1 MQLAA
6 VLLSLAVL
14 LPSVPAAFA
23 SQSAAEGTAVV
34 FSESGITAADE
45 SGLSIDGTTLTI
57 EQAGTYVLSGT
68 CSDGSVKVK
77 KGVTGVTLVLSGLD
91 LTSSTTAPITCGKSS
106 GVTILAAEGTENAL
120 TDAAAN
126 NGDNYPD
133 NADAENAVI
142 KCKDGSQV
150 TIGGTGT
157 LTVTANGKNG
167 IKSGA
172 TTDEEGTA
180 WLVIEDLTLTINAPV
195 NDAVN
200 AEASLTVKSG
210 TITIDAGDDALHADY
225 ALAIGESGTAGPTIT
240 INSCYEGLAGANL
253 LVASGAITI
262 YSEDDCLN
270 AANSDLT
277 GYDFTMGITG
287 GTIRAYAASDDG
299 LDSNGS
305 LTISGGTLTV
315 WTANTADNQA
325 LDADGTITVSGGTVF
340 AAGGSAGM
348 GMTLSAS
355 QPYVTFGT
363 QASQPGQGGR
373 QQNGGNAPGGQQDG
387 STPPSMPDGQSG
399 SQNLFLH
406 DPAFLSLICNSK
418 RQLLVRLGANPSK
431 SRRAFP
437 KRISSV
443 GHTISLDGA
452 SGDDDLGIGT
462 CGAVR
467 VISNL
472 EALKDNQINSSS
484 TFCNSVLRLVIVARM
499 ICNGH
504 PPLSRNLVSN
514 LIGGALNAGNA
525 VLDLHEHEAS
535 FAAGLNMH
543 GRILIIGV
551 SGHQLIAV
559 ASTAVTSGS
568 FAIGINR
575 GLVQGDSQLTNGKSV
590 GNRTGAG
597 SQPGQCATDADGHG
611 QRQGKYQGQC
621 LFHVFSSPFFSWG
634 RLFWVPGKFI
644 KCLSAFPLYQAGR
657 RAFAPPPSGRTFP
670 PI

>member
-14 LPSVPAAFA
+14 LPSVPAAIA
-23 SQSAAEGTAVV
+23 SQIAAEGTAVV

-45 SGLSIDGTTLTI
+45 SGFSIDGTTLTI
-57 EQAGTYVLSGT
+57 EQAGAYVLSGT

-77 KGVTGVTLVLSGLD
+77 KGISGVTLILSGLD

-172 TTDEEGTA
+172 TTDEESTA

-225 ALAIGESGTAGPTIT
+225 ALTIGESGTAGPTIT

-253 LVASGAITI
+253 LVVSGAITI

-277 GYDFTMGITG
+277 GYDFTMDITG
-287 GTIRAYAASDDG
+287 GTIWAYAASDDG

-305 LTISGGTLTV
+305 LTISGGSLTV

-373 QQNGGNAPGGQQDG
+373 QVPGGNAPGGQQNG

-399 SQNLFLH
+399 SQ
-406 DPAFLSLICNSK
+406 P
-418 RQLLVRLGANPSK
+418 QQPGGAQTTGTQQTPPEKPQGSTDG
-431 SRRAFP
+431 SSAP
-437 KRISSV
+437 KPPTGGGQGGMAQPGGVSS
-443 GHTISLDGA
+443 
-452 SGDDDLGIGT
+452 LGI
-462 CGAVR
+462 
-467 VISNL
+467 
-472 EALKDNQINSSS
+472 Q
-484 TFCNSVLRLVIVARM
+484 
-499 ICNGH
+499 
-504 PPLSRNLVSN
+504 
-514 LIGGALNAGNA
+514 
-525 VLDLHEHEAS
+525 
-535 FAAGLNMH
+535 
-543 GRILIIGV
+543 
-551 SGHQLIAV
+551 SG
-559 ASTAVTSGS
+559 SAVT
-568 FAIGINR
+568 
-575 GLVQGDSQLTNGKSV
+575 VQ
-590 GNRTGAG
+590 
-597 SQPGQCATDADGHG
+597 DADGNT
-611 QRQGKYQGQC
+611 
-621 LFHVFSSPFFSWG
+621 LFDGEAPCAVSTVFFSSPDLTDGETAALTSDG
-634 RLFWVPGKFI
+634 EGVATATASTDGSGTSQTITPT
-644 KCLSAFPLYQAGR
+644 AQAAAAASSQKWLALGLVT
-657 RAFAPPPSGRTFP
+657 AAGVAAVAGAS
-670 PI
+670 IAVKKSKKKD

>member
-1 MQLAA
+1 MNPKKCVLRAAA

-14 LPSVPAAFA
+14 LPAAPSAFA
-23 SQSAAEGTAVV
+23 AQSGTAGTSVV
-34 FSESGITAADE
+34 FSESAVTVSDG
-45 SGLSIDGTTLTI
+45 SGLSIDGTSLTI
-57 EQAGTYVLSGT
+57 EQSGTYVLSGT
-68 CSDGSVKVK
+68 CSDGSVRVK

-91 LTSSTTAPITCGKSS
+91 LTSSTTASITCGKSS

-277 GYDFTMGITG
+277 GYDFTMDITG
-287 GTIRAYAASDDG
+287 GTIWAYAASDDG

-305 LTISGGTLTV
+305 LTISGSTLTV

-399 SQNLFLH
+399 SQ
-406 DPAFLSLICNSK
+406 P
-418 RQLLVRLGANPSK
+418 QQP
-431 SRRAFP
+431 
-437 KRISSV
+437 
-443 GHTISLDGA
+443 
-452 SGDDDLGIGT
+452 
-462 CGAVR
+462 
-467 VISNL
+467 
-472 EALKDNQINSSS
+472 
-484 TFCNSVLRLVIVARM
+484 
-499 ICNGH
+499 
-504 PPLSRNLVSN
+504 
-514 LIGGALNAGNA
+514 GGAQTAGTQQA
-525 VLDLHEHEAS
+525 PPEKPQD
-535 FAAGLNMH
+535 
-543 GRILIIGV
+543 
-551 SGHQLIAV
+551 
-559 ASTAVTSGS
+559 STDGS
-568 FAIGINR
+568 SAPEPP
-575 GLVQGDSQLTNGKSV
+575 
-590 GNRTGAG
+590 TGG
-597 SQPGQCATDADGHG
+597 GQPGQDAQGGQGGMAQPGDVSSLGIQSGSAVTVQDADGNT
-611 QRQGKYQGQC
+611 
-621 LFHVFSSPFFSWG
+621 LFDGEAPCAVSTVFFSSPDLTDGETATLTSDGEGVATATASTDGSGTSQTITPAAQTAAAASSQKWLTLG
-634 RLFWVPGKFI
+634 LVT
-644 KCLSAFPLYQAGR
+644 AAGV
-657 RAFAPPPSGRTFP
+657 AAVVGAAIAVKKSKKKD
-670 PI
+670 

>member
-1 MQLAA
+1 MNHLNLKKRAMQLAA

-225 ALAIGESGTAGPTIT
+225 ALAIGESGTSGPTIT

-355 QPYVTFGT
+355 QPYICRNYSLQTLCGAPHNVCNDNGIAENLPLNRMLGDYDIIHGTFFVCGLT
-363 QASQPGQGGR
+363 RDDFTDLTP
-373 QQNGGNAPGGQQDG
+373 QQMKHYEEMYHDPQLFFLLGKTLCVEHTTPEEYARVM
-387 STPPSMPDGQSG
+387 TPPPNTKES
-399 SQNLFLH
+399 
-406 DPAFLSLICNSK
+406 
-418 RQLLVRLGANPSK
+418 
-431 SRRAFP
+431 
-437 KRISSV
+437 
-443 GHTISLDGA
+443 
-452 SGDDDLGIGT
+452 
-462 CGAVR
+462 
-467 VISNL
+467 
-472 EALKDNQINSSS
+472 
-484 TFCNSVLRLVIVARM
+484 
-499 ICNGH
+499 
-504 PPLSRNLVSN
+504 
-514 LIGGALNAGNA
+514 
-525 VLDLHEHEAS
+525 HE
-535 FAAGLNMH
+535 
-543 GRILIIGV
+543 R
-551 SGHQLIAV
+551 
-559 ASTAVTSGS
+559 
-568 FAIGINR
+568 
-575 GLVQGDSQLTNGKSV
+575 
-590 GNRTGAG
+590 
-597 SQPGQCATDADGHG
+597 
-611 QRQGKYQGQC
+611 
-621 LFHVFSSPFFSWG
+621 
-634 RLFWVPGKFI
+634 
-644 KCLSAFPLYQAGR
+644 
-657 RAFAPPPSGRTFP
+657 
-670 PI
+670 

>member
-1 MQLAA
+1 MNPKKCVLRAAA

-14 LPSVPAAFA
+14 LPAAPSAFA
-23 SQSAAEGTAVV
+23 AQSGTAGTSVV
-34 FSESGITAADE
+34 FSESAVTVSDG

-68 CSDGSVKVK
+68 CPDGSVKVK

-91 LTSSTTAPITCGKSS
+91 LTSSTTASITCGKSS

-172 TTDEEGTA
+172 TTDEESTA

-195 NDAVN
+195 NDA
-200 AEASLTVKSG
+200 ASLTVKSG

-277 GYDFTMGITG
+277 GYDFTMDITG
-287 GTIRAYAASDDG
+287 GTIWAYAASDDG

-305 LTISGGTLTV
+305 LTISGSTLTV

-399 SQNLFLH
+399 SQ
-406 DPAFLSLICNSK
+406 P
-418 RQLLVRLGANPSK
+418 QQP
-431 SRRAFP
+431 
-437 KRISSV
+437 
-443 GHTISLDGA
+443 
-452 SGDDDLGIGT
+452 
-462 CGAVR
+462 
-467 VISNL
+467 
-472 EALKDNQINSSS
+472 
-484 TFCNSVLRLVIVARM
+484 
-499 ICNGH
+499 
-504 PPLSRNLVSN
+504 
-514 LIGGALNAGNA
+514 GGAQTAGTQQA
-525 VLDLHEHEAS
+525 PPEKPQD
-535 FAAGLNMH
+535 
-543 GRILIIGV
+543 
-551 SGHQLIAV
+551 
-559 ASTAVTSGS
+559 STDGS
-568 FAIGINR
+568 SAPEPP
-575 GLVQGDSQLTNGKSV
+575 
-590 GNRTGAG
+590 TGG
-597 SQPGQCATDADGHG
+597 GQPGQDAQQGTSGAPDGQGGQGGMAQPGGVSSLGIQSGSAVTVQDADGNT
-611 QRQGKYQGQC
+611 
-621 LFHVFSSPFFSWG
+621 LFDGEAPCAVSTVFFSSPDLTDGETATLTSDGEGVATATASTDGSGTLQTITPAAQTAAAASSQKWLTLG
-634 RLFWVPGKFI
+634 LVT
-644 KCLSAFPLYQAGR
+644 AAGV
-657 RAFAPPPSGRTFP
+657 AAVVGAAIAVKKSKKKD
-670 PI
+670 

>member
-1 MQLAA
+1 MNPKKCVLRAA
-6 VLLSLAVL
+6 AMLLSLAVL
-14 LPSVPAAFA
+14 LPAAPSAFA
-23 SQSAAEGTAVV
+23 AQSGTAGTSVV
-34 FSESGITAADE
+34 FSESAVTVSDG
-45 SGLSIDGTTLTI
+45 SGLSIDGTSLTI
-57 EQAGTYVLSGT
+57 EQSGTYVLSGT
-68 CSDGSVKVK
+68 CPDGSVRVK
-77 KGVTGVTLVLSGLD
+77 KGVTDVTLVLSGLD
-91 LTSSTTAPITCGKSS
+91 LTSSTTASITCGKSS

-399 SQNLFLH
+399 SQ
-406 DPAFLSLICNSK
+406 P
-418 RQLLVRLGANPSK
+418 QQP
-431 SRRAFP
+431 
-437 KRISSV
+437 
-443 GHTISLDGA
+443 
-452 SGDDDLGIGT
+452 
-462 CGAVR
+462 
-467 VISNL
+467 
-472 EALKDNQINSSS
+472 
-484 TFCNSVLRLVIVARM
+484 
-499 ICNGH
+499 
-504 PPLSRNLVSN
+504 
-514 LIGGALNAGNA
+514 GGAQTTGTQQTPP
-525 VLDLHEHEAS
+525 EKP
-535 FAAGLNMH
+535 
-543 GRILIIGV
+543 
-551 SGHQLIAV
+551 Q
-559 ASTAVTSGS
+559 GS
-568 FAIGINR
+568 PDGSSAPEPP
-575 GLVQGDSQLTNGKSV
+575 
-590 GNRTGAG
+590 TGG
-597 SQPGQCATDADGHG
+597 GQPGQDAQQGTSGAPDGQGGMAQPGGVSSLGIQSGSAVTVQDADGNT
-611 QRQGKYQGQC
+611 
-621 LFHVFSSPFFSWG
+621 LFDGEAPCAVSTVFFSSPDLTDGETATLTSDG
-634 RLFWVPGKFI
+634 ESVATATASTDGSGTSQTITPAAQAAAAASSQKRLALGLVT
-644 KCLSAFPLYQAGR
+644 AAGVAAVVGAAIAVKKSR
-657 RAFAPPPSGRTFP
+657 KKD
-670 PI
+670 

>member
-1 MQLAA
+1 MNPKKCVLRAAA

-14 LPSVPAAFA
+14 LPAAPSAFA
-23 SQSAAEGTAVV
+23 AQSGTAGTAVV

-57 EQAGTYVLSGT
+57 EQASTYVLSGT

-77 KGVTGVTLVLSGLD
+77 KGVTGVTLALSGLD

-172 TTDEEGTA
+172 TTDEESTA

-200 AEASLTVKSG
+200 AETSLTVKSG

-253 LVASGAITI
+253 LVASGQIAIC
-262 YSEDDCLN
+262 SEDDCLN

-277 GYDFTMGITG
+277 GYDFTMDITG
-287 GTIRAYAASDDG
+287 GTIWAYAASDDG

-373 QQNGGNAPGGQQDG
+373 QAPGGNAPSGQQDG

-399 SQNLFLH
+399 SQ
-406 DPAFLSLICNSK
+406 P
-418 RQLLVRLGANPSK
+418 QQP
-431 SRRAFP
+431 
-437 KRISSV
+437 
-443 GHTISLDGA
+443 
-452 SGDDDLGIGT
+452 
-462 CGAVR
+462 
-467 VISNL
+467 
-472 EALKDNQINSSS
+472 
-484 TFCNSVLRLVIVARM
+484 
-499 ICNGH
+499 
-504 PPLSRNLVSN
+504 
-514 LIGGALNAGNA
+514 GGAQTTGTQRTPP
-525 VLDLHEHEAS
+525 EKPQ
-535 FAAGLNMH
+535 G
-543 GRILIIGV
+543 
-551 SGHQLIAV
+551 
-559 ASTAVTSGS
+559 STDGS
-568 FAIGINR
+568 SAPEPP
-575 GLVQGDSQLTNGKSV
+575 
-590 GNRTGAG
+590 TGG
-597 SQPGQCATDADGHG
+597 GQPGQDAQGGQGGMAQPGGVSSLGIQSGSAVTVQDADGNT
-611 QRQGKYQGQC
+611 
-621 LFHVFSSPFFSWG
+621 LFDGEAPCAVSTVFFSSPDLTDGETATLTSDGESVATATASTDGSGTSQTITPAAQTAAAASSQKWLTLG
-634 RLFWVPGKFI
+634 LVT
-644 KCLSAFPLYQAGR
+644 AAGV
-657 RAFAPPPSGRTFP
+657 AAVVGAAIAVKKSKKKD
-670 PI
+670 

>member
-1 MQLAA
+1 MNLKKRAMQLAA

-14 LPSVPAAFA
+14 LPSVPAALA
-23 SQSAAEGTAVV
+23 SQSAAEGTAVI

-277 GYDFTMGITG
+277 GYDFTMDITG
-287 GTIRAYAASDDG
+287 GTIWAYAASDDG

-363 QASQPGQGGR
+363 QASQPGQGGSR
-373 QQNGGNAPGGQQDG
+373 QAPGGNAPSGQQDG
-387 STPPSMPDGQSG
+387 STPSSMPDGQSG
-399 SQNLFLH
+399 SQ
-406 DPAFLSLICNSK
+406 P
-418 RQLLVRLGANPSK
+418 QQP
-431 SRRAFP
+431 
-437 KRISSV
+437 
-443 GHTISLDGA
+443 
-452 SGDDDLGIGT
+452 
-462 CGAVR
+462 
-467 VISNL
+467 
-472 EALKDNQINSSS
+472 
-484 TFCNSVLRLVIVARM
+484 
-499 ICNGH
+499 
-504 PPLSRNLVSN
+504 
-514 LIGGALNAGNA
+514 GGAQTTGTQRTPLEKPQG
-525 VLDLHEHEAS
+525 
-535 FAAGLNMH
+535 
-543 GRILIIGV
+543 
-551 SGHQLIAV
+551 
-559 ASTAVTSGS
+559 STGGS
-568 FAIGINR
+568 SAPEPP
-575 GLVQGDSQLTNGKSV
+575 
-590 GNRTGAG
+590 TGG
-597 SQPGQCATDADGHG
+597 GQPGQDAQQGTSGAPDGQGGQGGMAQPGGVSSLGIQSGSAVTAQDADGNT
-611 QRQGKYQGQC
+611 
-621 LFHVFSSPFFSWG
+621 LFDGEAPCAVSTVFFSSPDLTDGETATLTSDGESVATATASTDGSGTSQTITPAAQTAAAASSQKWLALG
-634 RLFWVPGKFI
+634 LVT
-644 KCLSAFPLYQAGR
+644 AAGV
-657 RAFAPPPSGRTFP
+657 AAVVGAAIAVKKSKKKD
-670 PI
+670 

>member
-1 MQLAA
+1 MNPKKCVLRAAA

-14 LPSVPAAFA
+14 LPAAPSAFA
-23 SQSAAEGTAVV
+23 AQSGTAGTSVV
-34 FSESGITAADE
+34 FSESAVTVSDG
-45 SGLSIDGTTLTI
+45 SGLSIDGTSLTI
-57 EQAGTYVLSGT
+57 EQSGTYVLSGT
-68 CSDGSVKVK
+68 CSDGSVRVK

-91 LTSSTTAPITCGKSS
+91 LTSSTTASITCGKSS

-277 GYDFTMGITG
+277 GYDFTMDITG
-287 GTIRAYAASDDG
+287 GTIWAYAASDDG

-305 LTISGGTLTV
+305 LTISGSTLTV

-399 SQNLFLH
+399 SQ
-406 DPAFLSLICNSK
+406 P
-418 RQLLVRLGANPSK
+418 QQP
-431 SRRAFP
+431 
-437 KRISSV
+437 
-443 GHTISLDGA
+443 
-452 SGDDDLGIGT
+452 
-462 CGAVR
+462 
-467 VISNL
+467 
-472 EALKDNQINSSS
+472 
-484 TFCNSVLRLVIVARM
+484 
-499 ICNGH
+499 
-504 PPLSRNLVSN
+504 
-514 LIGGALNAGNA
+514 GGAQTAGTQQA
-525 VLDLHEHEAS
+525 PPEKPQD
-535 FAAGLNMH
+535 
-543 GRILIIGV
+543 
-551 SGHQLIAV
+551 
-559 ASTAVTSGS
+559 STDGS
-568 FAIGINR
+568 SAPE
-575 GLVQGDSQLTNGKSV
+575 SP
-590 GNRTGAG
+590 TGG
-597 SQPGQCATDADGHG
+597 GQPGQDAQGGQGGMAQPGGVSSLGIQSGSAVTVQDADGNT
-611 QRQGKYQGQC
+611 
-621 LFHVFSSPFFSWG
+621 LFDGEAPCAVSTVFFSSPDLTDGETATLTSDGEGVATATASTDGSGTSQTITPAAQTAAAASSQKWLTLG
-634 RLFWVPGKFI
+634 LVT
-644 KCLSAFPLYQAGR
+644 AAGV
-657 RAFAPPPSGRTFP
+657 AAVVGAAIAVKKSKKKD
-670 PI
+670 

>member
-1 MQLAA
+1 MNPKKCVLRAAA

-14 LPSVPAAFA
+14 LPAAPSAFA
-23 SQSAAEGTAVV
+23 AQSGTAGTSVV
-34 FSESGITAADE
+34 FSESAVTVSDG
-45 SGLSIDGTTLTI
+45 SGLSIDGTSLTI

-68 CSDGSVKVK
+68 CPDGSVRVK
-77 KGVTGVTLVLSGLD
+77 KGVTDVTLVLSGLD
-91 LTSSTTAPITCGKSS
+91 LTRSTTAPITCGKSS

-157 LTVTANGKNG
+157 ITVTANGKNG

-172 TTDEEGTA
+172 TTDEESTA

-277 GYDFTMGITG
+277 GYDFTMDITG
-287 GTIRAYAASDDG
+287 GAIRAYAASDDG

-373 QQNGGNAPGGQQDG
+373 QAPGGNAPSGQQDG

-399 SQNLFLH
+399 SQ
-406 DPAFLSLICNSK
+406 P
-418 RQLLVRLGANPSK
+418 QQP
-431 SRRAFP
+431 
-437 KRISSV
+437 
-443 GHTISLDGA
+443 
-452 SGDDDLGIGT
+452 
-462 CGAVR
+462 
-467 VISNL
+467 
-472 EALKDNQINSSS
+472 
-484 TFCNSVLRLVIVARM
+484 
-499 ICNGH
+499 
-504 PPLSRNLVSN
+504 
-514 LIGGALNAGNA
+514 GGAQTTGTQRTPP
-525 VLDLHEHEAS
+525 EKPQ
-535 FAAGLNMH
+535 G
-543 GRILIIGV
+543 
-551 SGHQLIAV
+551 
-559 ASTAVTSGS
+559 STDGS
-568 FAIGINR
+568 SAPEPP
-575 GLVQGDSQLTNGKSV
+575 
-590 GNRTGAG
+590 TGG
-597 SQPGQCATDADGHG
+597 GQPGQDAQGGQGGMAQPGGVSSLGIQSGSAVTVQDADGNT
-611 QRQGKYQGQC
+611 
-621 LFHVFSSPFFSWG
+621 LFDGEAPCAVSTVFFSSPDLTDGETATLTSDG
-634 RLFWVPGKFI
+634 ESVATATASTDSSGTSQTITP
-644 KCLSAFPLYQAGR
+644 AAQAAAAASSQKWLVLGLVT
-657 RAFAPPPSGRTFP
+657 AAGVAAVVGAS
-670 PI
+670 IAVKKSKKKD

>member
-1 MQLAA
+1 MNLKKRAMQLAA

-14 LPSVPAAFA
+14 LPSVPAAIA

-77 KGVTGVTLVLSGLD
+77 KGVSGVTLILSGLD

-277 GYDFTMGITG
+277 GYDFTMDITG
-287 GTIRAYAASDDG
+287 GTIWAYSASDDG

-363 QASQPGQGGR
+363 QASRPGQGGR
-373 QQNGGNAPGGQQDG
+373 QGQQPGGAQTTGTQQTPPEKPQGSPDG
-387 STPPSMPDGQSG
+387 SSAPEPPTGGGQPGQDAQQGTSGAPDGQGGQGGMAQPGGVSSLGIQSG
-399 SQNLFLH
+399 S
-406 DPAFLSLICNSK
+406 
-418 RQLLVRLGANPSK
+418 
-431 SRRAFP
+431 
-437 KRISSV
+437 
-443 GHTISLDGA
+443 
-452 SGDDDLGIGT
+452 
-462 CGAVR
+462 
-467 VISNL
+467 
-472 EALKDNQINSSS
+472 
-484 TFCNSVLRLVIVARM
+484 
-499 ICNGH
+499 
-504 PPLSRNLVSN
+504 
-514 LIGGALNAGNA
+514 
-525 VLDLHEHEAS
+525 
-535 FAAGLNMH
+535 
-543 GRILIIGV
+543 
-551 SGHQLIAV
+551 
-559 ASTAVTSGS
+559 AVT
-568 FAIGINR
+568 
-575 GLVQGDSQLTNGKSV
+575 VQ
-590 GNRTGAG
+590 
-597 SQPGQCATDADGHG
+597 DADGNT
-611 QRQGKYQGQC
+611 
-621 LFHVFSSPFFSWG
+621 LFDGEAPCAVSTVFYSSPDLTDGETAALTSDGESVATATASTDGSGTSQTITPAAQTAAAASSQKWLALG
-634 RLFWVPGKFI
+634 LVTAAGV
-644 KCLSAFPLYQAGR
+644 SAVAG
-657 RAFAPPPSGRTFP
+657 ASIAVKKSKKKD
-670 PI
+670 

>member
-1 MQLAA
+1 MNLKKRAMQLAA

-91 LTSSTTAPITCGKSS
+91 LTSSTTVPITCGKSS
-106 GVTILAAEGTENAL
+106 GVTILAAEGT
-120 TDAAAN
+120 
-126 NGDNYPD
+126 
-133 NADAENAVI
+133 ENAVI

-277 GYDFTMGITG
+277 GYDFTMDITG
-287 GTIRAYAASDDG
+287 GTIWAYAASDDG

-373 QQNGGNAPGGQQDG
+373 QAPGGNAPSGQQDG

-399 SQNLFLH
+399 SQ
-406 DPAFLSLICNSK
+406 P
-418 RQLLVRLGANPSK
+418 QQP
-431 SRRAFP
+431 
-437 KRISSV
+437 
-443 GHTISLDGA
+443 
-452 SGDDDLGIGT
+452 
-462 CGAVR
+462 
-467 VISNL
+467 
-472 EALKDNQINSSS
+472 
-484 TFCNSVLRLVIVARM
+484 
-499 ICNGH
+499 
-504 PPLSRNLVSN
+504 
-514 LIGGALNAGNA
+514 GGAQTTGTQRTPP
-525 VLDLHEHEAS
+525 EKPQ
-535 FAAGLNMH
+535 G
-543 GRILIIGV
+543 
-551 SGHQLIAV
+551 
-559 ASTAVTSGS
+559 STDGS
-568 FAIGINR
+568 SAPEPP
-575 GLVQGDSQLTNGKSV
+575 
-590 GNRTGAG
+590 TGG
-597 SQPGQCATDADGHG
+597 GQPGQDAQQGTSGAPDGQGGQGGMAQPGGVSSLGIQSGSAVTAQDADGNT
-611 QRQGKYQGQC
+611 
-621 LFHVFSSPFFSWG
+621 LFDGEAPCAVSTVFFSSPDLTDGETATLTSDG
-634 RLFWVPGKFI
+634 ESVATATASTDGSGTSQTITPAAQAAAAASSQKRLVLG
-644 KCLSAFPLYQAGR
+644 LVTAAGV
-657 RAFAPPPSGRTFP
+657 AAVVGAAIAVKKSKKKD
-670 PI
+670 

>member
-1 MQLAA
+1 MNHLNLKKRAMQLAA

-23 SQSAAEGTAVV
+23 SQRAAEGTAVV

-57 EQAGTYVLSGT
+57 EQAGTYVLSGS

-172 TTDEEGTA
+172 TTDEESTA

-225 ALAIGESGTAGPTIT
+225 ALAIGDSGTDGPTIT

-277 GYDFTMGITG
+277 GYDFTMDITG
-287 GTIRAYAASDDG
+287 GTIWAYAASDDG

-363 QASQPGQGGR
+363 QASQPSQGGR
-373 QQNGGNAPGGQQDG
+373 QAPGGNAPSGQQDG
-387 STPPSMPDGQSG
+387 STPPSMPDGQSS
-399 SQNLFLH
+399 SQ
-406 DPAFLSLICNSK
+406 P
-418 RQLLVRLGANPSK
+418 QQP
-431 SRRAFP
+431 
-437 KRISSV
+437 
-443 GHTISLDGA
+443 
-452 SGDDDLGIGT
+452 
-462 CGAVR
+462 
-467 VISNL
+467 
-472 EALKDNQINSSS
+472 
-484 TFCNSVLRLVIVARM
+484 
-499 ICNGH
+499 
-504 PPLSRNLVSN
+504 
-514 LIGGALNAGNA
+514 GGAQTTGTQRTPPEKPQ
-525 VLDLHEHEAS
+525 D
-535 FAAGLNMH
+535 
-543 GRILIIGV
+543 
-551 SGHQLIAV
+551 
-559 ASTAVTSGS
+559 STDGS
-568 FAIGINR
+568 SAPEPP
-575 GLVQGDSQLTNGKSV
+575 
-590 GNRTGAG
+590 TGG
-597 SQPGQCATDADGHG
+597 GQPGQDARQGTSGAPDGQGGMAQPGGVSSLGIQSGSAVTVQDADGNT
-611 QRQGKYQGQC
+611 
-621 LFHVFSSPFFSWG
+621 LFDGEAPCAVSTVFFSSPDLTDGETATLTSDG
-634 RLFWVPGKFI
+634 ESVATASTDGSGTSQTITPAAQTAAAASSQKRLALGIVT
-644 KCLSAFPLYQAGR
+644 AAGIAAVVGAAIAVKKSR
-657 RAFAPPPSGRTFP
+657 KKD
-670 PI
+670 

>member
-1 MQLAA
+1 MNHLNLKKRAMQLAA

-57 EQAGTYVLSGT
+57 EQVGTYVLSGT

-399 SQNLFLH
+399 SQ
-406 DPAFLSLICNSK
+406 P
-418 RQLLVRLGANPSK
+418 QQP
-431 SRRAFP
+431 
-437 KRISSV
+437 
-443 GHTISLDGA
+443 
-452 SGDDDLGIGT
+452 
-462 CGAVR
+462 
-467 VISNL
+467 
-472 EALKDNQINSSS
+472 
-484 TFCNSVLRLVIVARM
+484 
-499 ICNGH
+499 
-504 PPLSRNLVSN
+504 
-514 LIGGALNAGNA
+514 GGAQTTGTQQTPP
-525 VLDLHEHEAS
+525 EKP
-535 FAAGLNMH
+535 
-543 GRILIIGV
+543 
-551 SGHQLIAV
+551 Q
-559 ASTAVTSGS
+559 GS
-568 FAIGINR
+568 PDGSSAPEPP
-575 GLVQGDSQLTNGKSV
+575 
-590 GNRTGAG
+590 TGG
-597 SQPGQCATDADGHG
+597 GQPGQDAQQGTSGAPDG
-611 QRQGKYQGQC
+611 QGGMAQ
-621 LFHVFSSPFFSWG
+621 
-634 RLFWVPGKFI
+634 PGGV
-644 KCLSAFPLYQAGR
+644 S
-657 RAFAPPPSGRTFP
+657 
-670 PI
+670 

>member
-1 MQLAA
+1 MNHMNLKKRAMQLAA

-34 FSESGITAADE
+34 FSESGITAADD

-180 WLVIEDLTLTINAPV
+180 WLVIEDLTLTINA
-195 NDAVN
+195 
-200 AEASLTVKSG
+200 G
-210 TITIDAGDDALHADY
+210 GDALHADY

-277 GYDFTMGITG
+277 GYDFTMDITG
-287 GTIRAYAASDDG
+287 GTIWAYAASGDG

-373 QQNGGNAPGGQQDG
+373 QAPGGNAPGGQQDG

-399 SQNLFLH
+399 SQ
-406 DPAFLSLICNSK
+406 P
-418 RQLLVRLGANPSK
+418 QQP
-431 SRRAFP
+431 
-437 KRISSV
+437 
-443 GHTISLDGA
+443 
-452 SGDDDLGIGT
+452 
-462 CGAVR
+462 
-467 VISNL
+467 
-472 EALKDNQINSSS
+472 
-484 TFCNSVLRLVIVARM
+484 
-499 ICNGH
+499 
-504 PPLSRNLVSN
+504 
-514 LIGGALNAGNA
+514 GGAQTTDTQQTPPEKPQG
-525 VLDLHEHEAS
+525 
-535 FAAGLNMH
+535 
-543 GRILIIGV
+543 
-551 SGHQLIAV
+551 
-559 ASTAVTSGS
+559 STDGS
-568 FAIGINR
+568 SAPEPP
-575 GLVQGDSQLTNGKSV
+575 
-590 GNRTGAG
+590 TGG
-597 SQPGQCATDADGHG
+597 GQPGQDAQQGTSGAPDGQGGQGGMAQPGGVSSLGIQSDSAVTVQDADGNT
-611 QRQGKYQGQC
+611 
-621 LFHVFSSPFFSWG
+621 LFDGEAPCAVSTVFFSSPDLTDGETATLTSDGESVATTTASTDGSGTSQTIAPAAQTAAATSSQKWLVLG
-634 RLFWVPGKFI
+634 LVT
-644 KCLSAFPLYQAGR
+644 AAGVAAVVGAAIAVKNR
-657 RAFAPPPSGRTFP
+657 RRKTNGSPPPRRGCGVGVFLGGMGD
-670 PI
+670 

>member
-1 MQLAA
+1 MNPKKCVLRAAA

-14 LPSVPAAFA
+14 LPAAPSAFA
-23 SQSAAEGTAVV
+23 AQSGTAGTSVV
-34 FSESGITAADE
+34 FSESAVTVSDG
-45 SGLSIDGTTLTI
+45 SGLSIDGTSLTI
-57 EQAGTYVLSGT
+57 EQSGTYVLSGT
-68 CSDGSVKVK
+68 CSDGSVRVK

-91 LTSSTTAPITCGKSS
+91 LTSSTTASITCGKSS

-277 GYDFTMGITG
+277 GYDFTMDITG
-287 GTIRAYAASDDG
+287 GTIWAYAASDDG

-305 LTISGGTLTV
+305 LTISGSTLTV

-399 SQNLFLH
+399 SQ
-406 DPAFLSLICNSK
+406 P
-418 RQLLVRLGANPSK
+418 QQP
-431 SRRAFP
+431 
-437 KRISSV
+437 
-443 GHTISLDGA
+443 
-452 SGDDDLGIGT
+452 
-462 CGAVR
+462 
-467 VISNL
+467 
-472 EALKDNQINSSS
+472 
-484 TFCNSVLRLVIVARM
+484 
-499 ICNGH
+499 
-504 PPLSRNLVSN
+504 
-514 LIGGALNAGNA
+514 GGAQTAGTQQ
-525 VLDLHEHEAS
+525 VPPEKPQD
-535 FAAGLNMH
+535 
-543 GRILIIGV
+543 
-551 SGHQLIAV
+551 
-559 ASTAVTSGS
+559 STDGS
-568 FAIGINR
+568 SAPEPP
-575 GLVQGDSQLTNGKSV
+575 
-590 GNRTGAG
+590 TGG
-597 SQPGQCATDADGHG
+597 GQPGQDAQGGQGGMAQPGGVSSLGIQSGSAVTVQDADGNT
-611 QRQGKYQGQC
+611 
-621 LFHVFSSPFFSWG
+621 LFDGEAPCAVSTVFFSSPDLTDGETATLTSDGEGVATATASTDGSGTSQTITPAAQTAAAASSQKWLTLG
-634 RLFWVPGKFI
+634 LVT
-644 KCLSAFPLYQAGR
+644 AAGV
-657 RAFAPPPSGRTFP
+657 AAVVGAAIAVKKSKKKD
-670 PI
+670 

>member
-1 MQLAA
+1 MNLKKRAIQLAA

-34 FSESGITAADE
+34 FSESGITATGE
-45 SGLSIDGTTLTI
+45 SGLSIDGATLTI

-200 AEASLTVKSG
+200 TEASLTVKSG

-240 INSCYEGLAGANL
+240 INSCCEGLAGANL

-270 AANSDLT
+270 TANSDLT
-277 GYDFTMGITG
+277 GYDFTMDITG
-287 GTIRAYAASDDG
+287 GTIWAYAASDDG

-363 QASQPGQGGR
+363 QASQPGQGGSR
-373 QQNGGNAPGGQQDG
+373 QALGGNAPGGQQDG

-399 SQNLFLH
+399 SQ
-406 DPAFLSLICNSK
+406 PQQPS
-418 RQLLVRLGANPSK
+418 GAQTTDTQRTPPEKPQGSTDG
-431 SRRAFP
+431 
-437 KRISSV
+437 SS
-443 GHTISLDGA
+443 A
-452 SGDDDLGIGT
+452 P
-462 CGAVR
+462 
-467 VISNL
+467 
-472 EALKDNQINSSS
+472 E
-484 TFCNSVLRLVIVARM
+484 
-499 ICNGH
+499 
-504 PPLSRNLVSN
+504 PPT
-514 LIGGALNAGNA
+514 GGG
-525 VLDLHEHEAS
+525 
-535 FAAGLNMH
+535 
-543 GRILIIGV
+543 
-551 SGHQLIAV
+551 
-559 ASTAVTSGS
+559 
-568 FAIGINR
+568 
-575 GLVQGDSQLTNGKSV
+575 
-590 GNRTGAG
+590 
-597 SQPGQCATDADGHG
+597 QPGQDAQQGTSGAPDGQGGTAQPGGVSSLGIQSGSAVTVQDADGNT
-611 QRQGKYQGQC
+611 
-621 LFHVFSSPFFSWG
+621 LFDGEAPCAVSTVFFSSPDLTDGETATLTSDG
-634 RLFWVPGKFI
+634 ESVATATASTDGSGTSQTITPAAQTAAAASSQKQLVLG
-644 KCLSAFPLYQAGR
+644 LVTAAGV
-657 RAFAPPPSGRTFP
+657 AAVVGAAIAVKKSKKKD
-670 PI
+670 

>member
-1 MQLAA
+1 MNHLNLKKRAMQLAA

-23 SQSAAEGTAVV
+23 SQRAAEGTAVV

-277 GYDFTMGITG
+277 GYDFTMDITG
-287 GTIRAYAASDDG
+287 GTIWA
-299 LDSNGS
+299 
-305 LTISGGTLTV
+305 
-315 WTANTADNQA
+315 
-325 LDADGTITVSGGTVF
+325 
-340 AAGGSAGM
+340 
-348 GMTLSAS
+348 
-355 QPYVTFGT
+355 
-363 QASQPGQGGR
+363 
-373 QQNGGNAPGGQQDG
+373 
-387 STPPSMPDGQSG
+387 
-399 SQNLFLH
+399 
-406 DPAFLSLICNSK
+406 
-418 RQLLVRLGANPSK
+418 
-431 SRRAFP
+431 
-437 KRISSV
+437 
-443 GHTISLDGA
+443 
-452 SGDDDLGIGT
+452 
-462 CGAVR
+462 
-467 VISNL
+467 
-472 EALKDNQINSSS
+472 
-484 TFCNSVLRLVIVARM
+484 
-499 ICNGH
+499 
-504 PPLSRNLVSN
+504 
-514 LIGGALNAGNA
+514 
-525 VLDLHEHEAS
+525 
-535 FAAGLNMH
+535 
-543 GRILIIGV
+543 
-551 SGHQLIAV
+551 
-559 ASTAVTSGS
+559 
-568 FAIGINR
+568 
-575 GLVQGDSQLTNGKSV
+575 
-590 GNRTGAG
+590 
-597 SQPGQCATDADGHG
+597 
-611 QRQGKYQGQC
+611 
-621 LFHVFSSPFFSWG
+621 
-634 RLFWVPGKFI
+634 
-644 KCLSAFPLYQAGR
+644 
-657 RAFAPPPSGRTFP
+657 
-670 PI
+670 

>member
-1 MQLAA
+1 M
-6 VLLSLAVL
+6 
-14 LPSVPAAFA
+14 
-23 SQSAAEGTAVV
+23 
-34 FSESGITAADE
+34 
-45 SGLSIDGTTLTI
+45 
-57 EQAGTYVLSGT
+57 
-68 CSDGSVKVK
+68 
-77 KGVTGVTLVLSGLD
+77 
-91 LTSSTTAPITCGKSS
+91 
-106 GVTILAAEGTENAL
+106 TILAAEGTENAL

-180 WLVIEDLTLTINAPV
+180 WLVIEDLTLTINAPVNDAV

-373 QQNGGNAPGGQQDG
+373 QQNGGNAPDG
-387 STPPSMPDGQSG
+387 RRPARSGRAARHVGRARRSGRHGAARRRFLARHPVRQRRDG
-399 SQNLFLH
+399 
-406 DPAFLSLICNSK
+406 
-418 RQLLVRLGANPSK
+418 
-431 SRRAFP
+431 
-437 KRISSV
+437 
-443 GHTISLDGA
+443 
-452 SGDDDLGIGT
+452 
-462 CGAVR
+462 
-467 VISNL
+467 
-472 EALKDNQINSSS
+472 
-484 TFCNSVLRLVIVARM
+484 
-499 ICNGH
+499 
-504 PPLSRNLVSN
+504 
-514 LIGGALNAGNA
+514 
-525 VLDLHEHEAS
+525 
-535 FAAGLNMH
+535 
-543 GRILIIGV
+543 
-551 SGHQLIAV
+551 
-559 ASTAVTSGS
+559 
-568 FAIGINR
+568 
-575 GLVQGDSQLTNGKSV
+575 
-590 GNRTGAG
+590 
-597 SQPGQCATDADGHG
+597 
-611 QRQGKYQGQC
+611 
-621 LFHVFSSPFFSWG
+621 
-634 RLFWVPGKFI
+634 
-644 KCLSAFPLYQAGR
+644 AGR
-657 RAFAPPPSGRTFP
+657 RRKHAL
-670 PI
+670 

>member
-1 MQLAA
+1 MNLKKRAMQLAA

-23 SQSAAEGTAVV
+23 SQSAAEGTAIV
-34 FSESGITAADE
+34 FSESGITAADG
-45 SGLSIDGTTLTI
+45 SGLSIDGTALTI

-106 GVTILAAEGTENAL
+106 GVTILAAAGTENAL

-126 NGDNYPD
+126 NSDNYPD

-157 LTVTANGKNG
+157 LTINANGKNG

-172 TTDEEGTA
+172 ATDEEGTA

-210 TITIDAGDDALHADY
+210 SITIDAGDDALHADY
-225 ALAIGESGTAGPTIT
+225 ALTIGESGTDGPTIA
-240 INSCYEGLAGANL
+240 INSCYEGLEGANL
-253 LVASGAITI
+253 LVASGMITI

-277 GYDFTMGITG
+277 GYDFTMDITG
-287 GTIRAYAASDDG
+287 GTIWAYAASGDG

-315 WTANTADNQA
+315 WTANMADNQA

-363 QASQPGQGGR
+363 QASQPSQGGG
-373 QQNGGNAPGGQQDG
+373 QAPNGQAPDNSSSDSNAPDGQQDG
-387 STPPSMPDGQSG
+387 STPPTPPDGQSG
-399 SQNLFLH
+399 
-406 DPAFLSLICNSK
+406 
-418 RQLLVRLGANPSK
+418 
-431 SRRAFP
+431 
-437 KRISSV
+437 
-443 GHTISLDGA
+443 
-452 SGDDDLGIGT
+452 
-462 CGAVR
+462 
-467 VISNL
+467 
-472 EALKDNQINSSS
+472 NQ
-484 TFCNSVLRLVIVARM
+484 
-499 ICNGH
+499 
-504 PPLSRNLVSN
+504 PQQP
-514 LIGGALNAGNA
+514 GGAQDGTQQTPP
-525 VLDLHEHEAS
+525 EKPQ
-535 FAAGLNMH
+535 G
-543 GRILIIGV
+543 
-551 SGHQLIAV
+551 
-559 ASTAVTSGS
+559 STDSTS
-568 FAIGINR
+568 APEPP
-575 GLVQGDSQLTNGKSV
+575 
-590 GNRTGAG
+590 TGG
-597 SQPGQCATDADGHG
+597 GQPGQDAQQNKPDGQPGQGGMAQPGGVSSLGIQSGSAVTVQDADGNA
-611 QRQGKYQGQC
+611 
-621 LFHVFSSPFFSWG
+621 LFDGEAPCAVSTVFFSSPDLTDGETVTLTSSGESVATATASTDGSGTSQTNSTAAQTATSGQKWLVLG
-634 RLFWVPGKFI
+634 LVT
-644 KCLSAFPLYQAGR
+644 AAGV
-657 RAFAPPPSGRTFP
+657 AAVAGAAIAVKKSKKQD
-670 PI
+670 

>member
-1 MQLAA
+1 MNHLNLKKRAMQLAA

-23 SQSAAEGTAVV
+23 SQRAAEGTAVV
-34 FSESGITAADE
+34 FSESSITAADE

-77 KGVTGVTLVLSGLD
+77 KGVSGVTLVLSGLD

-277 GYDFTMGITG
+277 GYDFTMDITG
-287 GTIRAYAASDDG
+287 GTIWAYAASDDG

-373 QQNGGNAPGGQQDG
+373 QAPGGNAPSGQQDG

-399 SQNLFLH
+399 SQ
-406 DPAFLSLICNSK
+406 P
-418 RQLLVRLGANPSK
+418 QQP
-431 SRRAFP
+431 
-437 KRISSV
+437 
-443 GHTISLDGA
+443 
-452 SGDDDLGIGT
+452 
-462 CGAVR
+462 
-467 VISNL
+467 
-472 EALKDNQINSSS
+472 
-484 TFCNSVLRLVIVARM
+484 
-499 ICNGH
+499 
-504 PPLSRNLVSN
+504 
-514 LIGGALNAGNA
+514 GGG
-525 VLDLHEHEAS
+525 
-535 FAAGLNMH
+535 
-543 GRILIIGV
+543 
-551 SGHQLIAV
+551 
-559 ASTAVTSGS
+559 
-568 FAIGINR
+568 
-575 GLVQGDSQLTNGKSV
+575 
-590 GNRTGAG
+590 
-597 SQPGQCATDADGHG
+597 QPGQDAQQGTSGAPDGQGGMAQPGGVSSLGIQSGSAVTVQDADGNT
-611 QRQGKYQGQC
+611 
-621 LFHVFSSPFFSWG
+621 LFDGEAPCAVSTVFFSSPDLTDGETATLTSDGEGVATATASTDGSGTSQTITPAAQTAAAASSQKWLVLG
-634 RLFWVPGKFI
+634 LVT
-644 KCLSAFPLYQAGR
+644 AAGV
-657 RAFAPPPSGRTFP
+657 AAVVGAAIAVKKSKKKD
-670 PI
+670 

>member
-387 STPPSMPDGQSG
+387 STPPSMPDGQRG
-399 SQNLFLH
+399 SQPQQH
-406 DPAFLSLICNSK
+406 QQVADMGG
-418 RQLLVRLGANPSK
+418 RQCV
-431 SRRAFP
+431 
-437 KRISSV
+437 
-443 GHTISLDGA
+443 
-452 SGDDDLGIGT
+452 
-462 CGAVR
+462 
-467 VISNL
+467 
-472 EALKDNQINSSS
+472 
-484 TFCNSVLRLVIVARM
+484 
-499 ICNGH
+499 
-504 PPLSRNLVSN
+504 LVSHC
-514 LIGGALNAGNA
+514 LPPVKAKGKRRCFHPRLPACC
-525 VLDLHEHEAS
+525 
-535 FAAGLNMH
+535 F
-543 GRILIIGV
+543 
-551 SGHQLIAV
+551 
-559 ASTAVTSGS
+559 VTSGGRS
-568 FAIGINR
+568 PTWR
-575 GLVQGDSQLTNGKSV
+575 S
-590 GNRTGAG
+590 
-597 SQPGQCATDADGHG
+597 GHS
-611 QRQGKYQGQC
+611 C
-621 LFHVFSSPFFSWG
+621 SHSWIFLFS
-634 RLFWVPGKFI
+634 
-644 KCLSAFPLYQAGR
+644 CPLPA
-657 RAFAPPPSGRTFP
+657 SG
-670 PI
+670 

>member
-1 MQLAA
+1 MNPKKCVLRAAA

-14 LPSVPAAFA
+14 LPAAPSAFA
-23 SQSAAEGTAVV
+23 AQSGTAGTSVV
-34 FSESGITAADE
+34 FSESAVTVSDG
-45 SGLSIDGTTLTI
+45 SGLSIDGTSLTI
-57 EQAGTYVLSGT
+57 EQSGTYVLSGT
-68 CSDGSVKVK
+68 CPDGSVKVK

-91 LTSSTTAPITCGKSS
+91 LTSSTTASITCGKSS

-120 TDAAAN
+120 TDAAN

-240 INSCYEGLAGANL
+240 ISSCYEGLEGANL
-253 LVASGAITI
+253 LVASGQIAIC
-262 YSEDDCLN
+262 SEDDCLN

-277 GYDFTMGITG
+277 DYAFTMDITG
-287 GTIRAYAASDDG
+287 STIWAYAASDDG

-399 SQNLFLH
+399 SQ
-406 DPAFLSLICNSK
+406 P
-418 RQLLVRLGANPSK
+418 QQP
-431 SRRAFP
+431 
-437 KRISSV
+437 
-443 GHTISLDGA
+443 
-452 SGDDDLGIGT
+452 
-462 CGAVR
+462 
-467 VISNL
+467 
-472 EALKDNQINSSS
+472 
-484 TFCNSVLRLVIVARM
+484 
-499 ICNGH
+499 
-504 PPLSRNLVSN
+504 
-514 LIGGALNAGNA
+514 GGAQTTGTQQTPP
-525 VLDLHEHEAS
+525 EKPQ
-535 FAAGLNMH
+535 G
-543 GRILIIGV
+543 
-551 SGHQLIAV
+551 
-559 ASTAVTSGS
+559 STDGS
-568 FAIGINR
+568 SAPEP
-575 GLVQGDSQLTNGKSV
+575 T
-590 GNRTGAG
+590 TGG
-597 SQPGQCATDADGHG
+597 GQPGQDARQGTSGAPDGQGGQGGIAQPGGVSSLGIQSGSAVTVQDADGNT
-611 QRQGKYQGQC
+611 
-621 LFHVFSSPFFSWG
+621 LFDGEAPCAVSTVFFSSPDLADGETATLTSDG
-634 RLFWVPGKFI
+634 EGVATATASTDSNGTSQTITPAAQAAAAASSQKRLALGLVT
-644 KCLSAFPLYQAGR
+644 AAGV
-657 RAFAPPPSGRTFP
+657 AAVVGAAIAVKKSKKKD
-670 PI
+670 

>member
-45 SGLSIDGTTLTI
+45 SDLSIDGTTLTI

-77 KGVTGVTLVLSGLD
+77 RGVTGVTLVLSGLD

-133 NADAENAVI
+133 SADAENAVI

-167 IKSGA
+167 IKSGM

-180 WLVIEDLTLTINAPV
+180 WLVIEDLTLTINTPV

-277 GYDFTMGITG
+277 GYDFTMDITG
-287 GTIRAYAASDDG
+287 GTIWAYAASDDG

-373 QQNGGNAPGGQQDG
+373 QAPGGNAPGGQQDG

-399 SQNLFLH
+399 SQ
-406 DPAFLSLICNSK
+406 PQQPS
-418 RQLLVRLGANPSK
+418 GAQTTDTQRTLPEKPQGSTDG
-431 SRRAFP
+431 
-437 KRISSV
+437 SS
-443 GHTISLDGA
+443 A
-452 SGDDDLGIGT
+452 P
-462 CGAVR
+462 
-467 VISNL
+467 
-472 EALKDNQINSSS
+472 E
-484 TFCNSVLRLVIVARM
+484 
-499 ICNGH
+499 
-504 PPLSRNLVSN
+504 PPT
-514 LIGGALNAGNA
+514 GGG
-525 VLDLHEHEAS
+525 
-535 FAAGLNMH
+535 
-543 GRILIIGV
+543 
-551 SGHQLIAV
+551 
-559 ASTAVTSGS
+559 
-568 FAIGINR
+568 
-575 GLVQGDSQLTNGKSV
+575 
-590 GNRTGAG
+590 
-597 SQPGQCATDADGHG
+597 QPGQDAQQGTSGAPDGQGGTAQPGGVSSLGIQSGSAVTVQDADGNT
-611 QRQGKYQGQC
+611 
-621 LFHVFSSPFFSWG
+621 LFDGEAPCAVSTVFFSSPDLTDGETATLTSDG
-634 RLFWVPGKFI
+634 ESVATATASTDGSGASQTITPAAQTAAATSSQKQLVLG
-644 KCLSAFPLYQAGR
+644 LVTAAGV
-657 RAFAPPPSGRTFP
+657 AAVVGAAIAVKKSKKKD
-670 PI
+670 

>member
-1 MQLAA
+1 MNPKKCVLRAAA

-14 LPSVPAAFA
+14 LPAAPSAFA
-23 SQSAAEGTAVV
+23 AQSGTAGTSVV
-34 FSESGITAADE
+34 FSESAVTVSDG
-45 SGLSIDGTTLTI
+45 SGLSIDGTSLTI
-57 EQAGTYVLSGT
+57 EQSGTYVLSGT
-68 CSDGSVKVK
+68 CSDGSVRVK

-91 LTSSTTAPITCGKSS
+91 LTSSTTASITCGKSS

-277 GYDFTMGITG
+277 GYDFTMDITG
-287 GTIRAYAASDDG
+287 GTIWAYAASDDG

-305 LTISGGTLTV
+305 LTISGSTLTV

-399 SQNLFLH
+399 SQ
-406 DPAFLSLICNSK
+406 P
-418 RQLLVRLGANPSK
+418 QQP
-431 SRRAFP
+431 
-437 KRISSV
+437 
-443 GHTISLDGA
+443 
-452 SGDDDLGIGT
+452 
-462 CGAVR
+462 
-467 VISNL
+467 
-472 EALKDNQINSSS
+472 
-484 TFCNSVLRLVIVARM
+484 
-499 ICNGH
+499 
-504 PPLSRNLVSN
+504 
-514 LIGGALNAGNA
+514 GGAQTAGTQQA
-525 VLDLHEHEAS
+525 PPEKPQD
-535 FAAGLNMH
+535 
-543 GRILIIGV
+543 
-551 SGHQLIAV
+551 
-559 ASTAVTSGS
+559 STDGS
-568 FAIGINR
+568 SAPEPP
-575 GLVQGDSQLTNGKSV
+575 
-590 GNRTGAG
+590 TGG
-597 SQPGQCATDADGHG
+597 GQPGQDAQGGQGGMAQPGGVSSLGIQSGSAVTVQDADGNT
-611 QRQGKYQGQC
+611 
-621 LFHVFSSPFFSWG
+621 LFDGEAPCAVSTVFFSSPDLTDGETATLTSDGEGVATATASTDGSGTSQTITPAAQTAAAASSQKWLTLG
-634 RLFWVPGKFI
+634 LVT
-644 KCLSAFPLYQAGR
+644 AAGV
-657 RAFAPPPSGRTFP
+657 AAVVGAAIAVKKSKKKD
-670 PI
+670 

>member
-1 MQLAA
+1 MNPKKCVLRAAA

-14 LPSVPAAFA
+14 LPAAPSAFA
-23 SQSAAEGTAVV
+23 AQSGTAGTSVV
-34 FSESGITAADE
+34 FSESAVTVSDG
-45 SGLSIDGTTLTI
+45 SGLSIDGTSLTI
-57 EQAGTYVLSGT
+57 EQSGTYVLSGT
-68 CSDGSVKVK
+68 CSDGSVRVK

-91 LTSSTTAPITCGKSS
+91 LTSSTTASITCGKSS

-277 GYDFTMGITG
+277 GYDFTMDITG
-287 GTIRAYAASDDG
+287 GTIWAYAASDDG

-305 LTISGGTLTV
+305 LTISGSTLTV

-399 SQNLFLH
+399 SQPQQPGCAQTAGTQQATPEKPQ
-406 DPAFLSLICNSK
+406 DSTD
-418 RQLLVRLGANPSK
+418 G
-431 SRRAFP
+431 
-437 KRISSV
+437 SS
-443 GHTISLDGA
+443 A
-452 SGDDDLGIGT
+452 P
-462 CGAVR
+462 
-467 VISNL
+467 
-472 EALKDNQINSSS
+472 E
-484 TFCNSVLRLVIVARM
+484 
-499 ICNGH
+499 
-504 PPLSRNLVSN
+504 PPT
-514 LIGGALNAGNA
+514 GGG
-525 VLDLHEHEAS
+525 
-535 FAAGLNMH
+535 
-543 GRILIIGV
+543 
-551 SGHQLIAV
+551 
-559 ASTAVTSGS
+559 
-568 FAIGINR
+568 
-575 GLVQGDSQLTNGKSV
+575 
-590 GNRTGAG
+590 
-597 SQPGQCATDADGHG
+597 QPGQDAQGGQGGMAQPGGVSSLGIQSGSAVTVQDADGNT
-611 QRQGKYQGQC
+611 
-621 LFHVFSSPFFSWG
+621 LFDGEAPCAVSTVFFSSPDLTDGETATLTSDGEGVATATASTDGSGTSQTITPAAQTAAAASSQKWLTLG
-634 RLFWVPGKFI
+634 LVT
-644 KCLSAFPLYQAGR
+644 AAGV
-657 RAFAPPPSGRTFP
+657 AAVVGAAIAVKKSKKKD
-670 PI
+670 

>member
-1 MQLAA
+1 MNLKKRAMQLAA

-91 LTSSTTAPITCGKSS
+91 LTSSTTVPITCGKSS

-277 GYDFTMGITG
+277 GYDFTIDHQRDAHHKARQDAGLEEVADGGAGRDAVDHERDGRRNDDADRARRGGERRGIALVIALLLHLGDHERADGRHRRRAGARDGRVEHG
-287 GTIRAYAASDDG
+287 GERRDRAETAGEEADD
-299 LDSNGS
+299 
-305 LTISGGTLTV
+305 IV
-315 WTANTADNQA
+315 REVEQA
-325 LDADGTITVSGGTVF
+325 LGDAAVAHEVAREHEERNRHQGEAVDAREGILRDHDRVDIRREDEAEHRRKTHRDADG
-340 AAGGSAGM
+340 
-348 GMTLSAS
+348 
-355 QPYVTFGT
+355 
-363 QASQPGQGGR
+363 QADRAEHDQADK
-373 QQNGGNAPGGQQDG
+373 QN
-387 STPPSMPDGQSG
+387 
-399 SQNLFLH
+399 
-406 DPAFLSLICNSK
+406 
-418 RQLLVRLGANPSK
+418 R
-431 SRRAFP
+431 
-437 KRISSV
+437 
-443 GHTISLDGA
+443 
-452 SGDDDLGIGT
+452 
-462 CGAVR
+462 
-467 VISNL
+467 
-472 EALKDNQINSSS
+472 
-484 TFCNSVLRLVIVARM
+484 
-499 ICNGH
+499 
-504 PPLSRNLVSN
+504 
-514 LIGGALNAGNA
+514 
-525 VLDLHEHEAS
+525 
-535 FAAGLNMH
+535 
-543 GRILIIGV
+543 
-551 SGHQLIAV
+551 
-559 ASTAVTSGS
+559 
-568 FAIGINR
+568 
-575 GLVQGDSQLTNGKSV
+575 
-590 GNRTGAG
+590 
-597 SQPGQCATDADGHG
+597 
-611 QRQGKYQGQC
+611 
-621 LFHVFSSPFFSWG
+621 
-634 RLFWVPGKFI
+634 
-644 KCLSAFPLYQAGR
+644 
-657 RAFAPPPSGRTFP
+657 
-670 PI
+670 

>member
-1 MQLAA
+1 MNHLNLKKRAMQLAA

-23 SQSAAEGTAVV
+23 SQSAAEGTAIV

-77 KGVTGVTLVLSGLD
+77 KGVSGVTLVLSGLD
-91 LTSSTTAPITCGKSS
+91 LTSNTTAPITCGKSS

-167 IKSGA
+167 IKAGA

-277 GYDFTMGITG
+277 GYDFTMDITG
-287 GTIRAYAASDDG
+287 GTIWAYSASDDG

-363 QASQPGQGGR
+363 QASRPGQGGR
-373 QQNGGNAPGGQQDG
+373 QGQQPGGAQTTGTQQTPPEKPQGSPDG
-387 STPPSMPDGQSG
+387 SSAPEPPTGGGQPGQDAQQGTSGAPDGQGGQGGMAQPGGVSSLGIQSG
-399 SQNLFLH
+399 S
-406 DPAFLSLICNSK
+406 
-418 RQLLVRLGANPSK
+418 
-431 SRRAFP
+431 
-437 KRISSV
+437 
-443 GHTISLDGA
+443 
-452 SGDDDLGIGT
+452 
-462 CGAVR
+462 
-467 VISNL
+467 
-472 EALKDNQINSSS
+472 
-484 TFCNSVLRLVIVARM
+484 
-499 ICNGH
+499 
-504 PPLSRNLVSN
+504 
-514 LIGGALNAGNA
+514 
-525 VLDLHEHEAS
+525 
-535 FAAGLNMH
+535 
-543 GRILIIGV
+543 
-551 SGHQLIAV
+551 
-559 ASTAVTSGS
+559 AVT
-568 FAIGINR
+568 
-575 GLVQGDSQLTNGKSV
+575 VQ
-590 GNRTGAG
+590 
-597 SQPGQCATDADGHG
+597 DADGNT
-611 QRQGKYQGQC
+611 
-621 LFHVFSSPFFSWG
+621 LFDGEAPCAVSTVFYSSPDLTDGETAALTSDG
-634 RLFWVPGKFI
+634 ESVATATASTDGSGTSQTITPT
-644 KCLSAFPLYQAGR
+644 AQAAAAASSQKWLVLGLVT
-657 RAFAPPPSGRTFP
+657 AAGVAAVVGAS
-670 PI
+670 IAVKKSKKKD

>member
-23 SQSAAEGTAVV
+23 SQSAAEGTSVV
-34 FSESGITAADE
+34 FSESAVTVSDG
-45 SGLSIDGTTLTI
+45 SGLSIDGTSLTI
-57 EQAGTYVLSGT
+57 EQSGTYVLSGT

-77 KGVTGVTLVLSGLD
+77 KGITGVTLALSGLD

-126 NGDNYPD
+126 SGDNYPD

-172 TTDEEGTA
+172 TTDEESTA

-210 TITIDAGDDALHADY
+210 MITIDAGDDALHADY

-277 GYDFTMGITG
+277 GYDFTMDITG
-287 GTIRAYAASDDG
+287 GTIWAYAASDDG

-305 LTISGGTLTV
+305 LTISGSTLTV

-373 QQNGGNAPGGQQDG
+373 QAPGGNAPSGQQDG

-399 SQNLFLH
+399 SQ
-406 DPAFLSLICNSK
+406 P
-418 RQLLVRLGANPSK
+418 QQP
-431 SRRAFP
+431 
-437 KRISSV
+437 
-443 GHTISLDGA
+443 
-452 SGDDDLGIGT
+452 
-462 CGAVR
+462 
-467 VISNL
+467 
-472 EALKDNQINSSS
+472 
-484 TFCNSVLRLVIVARM
+484 
-499 ICNGH
+499 
-504 PPLSRNLVSN
+504 
-514 LIGGALNAGNA
+514 GGAQTTGTQRTPPEKPQ
-525 VLDLHEHEAS
+525 D
-535 FAAGLNMH
+535 
-543 GRILIIGV
+543 
-551 SGHQLIAV
+551 
-559 ASTAVTSGS
+559 STDGS
-568 FAIGINR
+568 SAPEPP
-575 GLVQGDSQLTNGKSV
+575 
-590 GNRTGAG
+590 TGG
-597 SQPGQCATDADGHG
+597 GQPGQDARQGTSGAPDGQGSQGGIAQPGGVSSLGIQSGSAVTVQDADGNT
-611 QRQGKYQGQC
+611 
-621 LFHVFSSPFFSWG
+621 LFDGEAPCAVSAVFFSSPDLTDGETATLTSDGESVATASTDSSGTSQTITPAAQTAAAASSQKWLVLG
-634 RLFWVPGKFI
+634 LVT
-644 KCLSAFPLYQAGR
+644 AAGV
-657 RAFAPPPSGRTFP
+657 AAVVGAAIAVKKSKKKD
-670 PI
+670 